1 MKGKLRKLAI
11 TLLMMLAVC
20 STFGLT
26 VCAQSTNYASSKET
40 LQIYYTGYIQFK
52 PNYKI
57 PANAGYYLTQ
67 GKQVKQ
73 AYVTYSRN
81 GKCVTTTGARVYT
94 SKAASKTSSS
104 TFSATA
110 NAWDDLRWGDKY
122 TTKFNYDWIYW

>member
-104 TFSATA
+104 MVWVSSKGIRYLVLEIRYPSAFGFK
-110 NAWDDLRWGDKY
+110 WS
-122 TTKFNYDWIYW
+122 